1 MSSLKNR
8 IEKLK
13 NQTSDVEVR
22 EVLENILEF
31 AGNVSEQKLTS
42 VVKERLS
49 SFVKR
54 DSSVKQFLH
63 TEQHLSKL
71 NDMGISRALDKIK
84 NTGVWEHNPRIQY
97 VSEWYEKSKLTH
109 TPDYMIAEQFIGQMN
124 PFCFDPAINEA
135 VQQVVKVQ
143 KNMAEE
149 ISIANTINILENSR
163 SAKFYKPL
171 MESMQSYLENKTDV
185 NRSSLIAEMNTY
197 TYEPIIREL
206 QNNLKT
212 FESKSNNSK
221 FNITNGSTEC
231 SVNSVY
237 SFVLVEKNADY
248 FVVDGHYFK
257 KINEQVTPMTFDAMS
272 RINENFIKLNTILNE
287 DNVSINKDTLT
298 YRYGNRAIHIDLTN
312 KSLMLDGSSIKLE
325 EVNKQL
331 LEAGIFR
338 WNQQDD
344 LNKFNLVYE
353 NIDTLCEIDF
363 AKTISSKKHNNIKAS
378 IIRLGDSVIV
388 VKNNPYMNENVVY
401 TSMNG
406 TQARDMILEFL
417 NYDISE
423 SMSDFLSVEEGKIKQ
438 LEAERRTILN
448 KIEDCQEGIRKIEE
462 SQNDILLSNSEE
474 ITLIKRE
481 LKREINKLKSEY
493 ADKTN
498 AIKSLSEYY
507 VEGSYSDD
515 DDSEFYTDEEME
527 DSDYE
532 MNQEM
537 MTESKKAKG
546 GKGISTFVQ
555 ETPER
560 LFNVGDQVETAEYGV
575 GKITAIDAAQKIATV
590 IFNDGG
596 QSKFDFPE
604 LRLASQEEIQ
614 DEETYTEDM
623 EELASMKKKKSS
635 TFVQEL
641 PQRDFQVGETVM
653 VVGKGIGKIT
663 AIDSIRHIA
672 IVMMQNGQQSEEEFS
687 NLKSQESEIESQ
699 EEDNYIMGI
708 EMGSE
713 PSSNFQPFESMHSEY
728 IEDVEDIEDID
739 DIDIEENPDYSK
751 EEPTM
756 RDMEIAKKWS
766 SVPNSFK
773 KYLEDSLVKDPYR
786 YSPEEE
792 DKEWDPEYSPLDS
805 HPEKFMDTE
814 LDQEEVEMKESDV
827 KMKSMSPLMSSN
839 IKFYS
844 EPEES
849 EMEMEIMEKPMPK
862 VSFIVSDLHDGD
874 LSGQEVFAD
883 EEEYE
888 MANENDAIEIEIN
901 GIYDFIPKSELI
913 RNSNQ

>member
-1 MSSLKNR
+1 
-8 IEKLK
+8 
-13 NQTSDVEVR
+13 
-22 EVLENILEF
+22 
-31 AGNVSEQKLTS
+31 
-42 VVKERLS
+42 
-49 SFVKR
+49 
-54 DSSVKQFLH
+54 
-63 TEQHLSKL
+63 
-71 NDMGISRALDKIK
+71 
-84 NTGVWEHNPRIQY
+84 
-97 VSEWYEKSKLTH
+97 
-109 TPDYMIAEQFIGQMN
+109 
-124 PFCFDPAINEA
+124 
-135 VQQVVKVQ
+135 
-143 KNMAEE
+143 
-149 ISIANTINILENSR
+149 
-163 SAKFYKPL
+163 
-171 MESMQSYLENKTDV
+171 
-185 NRSSLIAEMNTY
+185 
-197 TYEPIIREL
+197 
-206 QNNLKT
+206 
-212 FESKSNNSK
+212 
-221 FNITNGSTEC
+221 
-231 SVNSVY
+231 
-237 SFVLVEKNADY
+237 
-248 FVVDGHYFK
+248 
-257 KINEQVTPMTFDAMS
+257 
-272 RINENFIKLNTILNE
+272 
-287 DNVSINKDTLT
+287 
-298 YRYGNRAIHIDLTN
+298 
-312 KSLMLDGSSIKLE
+312 MLDGSSIKLE